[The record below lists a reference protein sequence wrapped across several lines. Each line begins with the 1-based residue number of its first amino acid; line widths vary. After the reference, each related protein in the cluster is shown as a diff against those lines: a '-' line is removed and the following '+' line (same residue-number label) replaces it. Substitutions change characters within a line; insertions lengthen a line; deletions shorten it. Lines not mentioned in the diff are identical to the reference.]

1 MLVQPIQRQTAYLAV
16 YVVLSR
22 NDKILVLKRHN
33 TGYMDGLWCPPAGG
47 VDPGESIS
55 DWVVRECLEEVGVQ
69 VDPSSIALLHTM
81 HRVTPERYVI
91 DLFFSADLPA
101 NLSTL
106 SPTKPANYV
115 GFRKQIRPSN
125 GWTTSLRPGSVSNKG
140 RRILSMDSSR
150 SF

>member
-22 NDKILVLKRHN
+22 NDKILALKRHN

-55 DWVVRECLEEVGVQ
+55 DCVIRECLEEVGVQ
-69 VDPSSIALLHTM
+69 IDASSIALLHTM

-91 DLFFSADLPA
+91 DLFFSADFAGEPINA
-101 NLSTL
+101 EPDKASELSWVSKTDP
-106 SPTKPANYV
+106 SIQWMDYIPRAWACIEQGESYSEYGFKP
-115 GFRKQIRPSN
+115 
-125 GWTTSLRPGSVSNKG
+125 
-140 RRILSMDSSR
+140 
-150 SF
+150 